1 MTATLLTSS
10 PRLGAASCAPWPGQG
25 GFFGLNRAVTNT
37 ESTST
42 CTNPDP
48 SDREKWSYEG
58 HHVQY
63 IYQDQHAFNMVLGP
77 SMLYYRTRS
86 GPLALNQD
94 DGTEA
99 WKSWTVNPSVSWTV
113 STGFYV
119 TDVILG
125 SNNLLF
131 VPAGHTYAAGMM
143 ALDAY
148 TGRLV
153 WEYFPTDERNMSIP
167 DGFVLDA
174 EGRRDLRTAGAAP
187 GRPWR

>member
-10 PRLGAASCAPWPGQG
+10 PRLGAAPCAPWPGQG

-37 ESTST
+37 DSTST

-48 SDREKWSYEG
+48 SDREKWNYEG
-58 HHVQY
+58 HLVDTQY
-63 IYQDQHAFNMVLGP
+63 ESQHALNMVIGP
-77 SMLYYRTRS
+77 SMLYYRTCR
-86 GPLALNQD
+86 GPLALNRD

-99 WKSWTVNPSVSWTV
+99 WKSWSVNPSINTNIN
-113 STGFYV
+113 TDFYV

-131 VPAGHTYAAGMM
+131 VPAGHMQGAGMM

-153 WEYFPTDERNMSIP
+153 WGHSP
-167 DGFVLDA
+167 DVPGAREDMA
-174 EGRRDLRTAGAAP
+174 SCGRRVAGP
-187 GRPWR
+187 